1 MIQIVNLCYLGGLGQ
16 EIVQSVTNI
25 SNVGNSDGLAL
36 PIRTGHHPS
45 CQNLVQ
51 FQPLRGR
58 FFVASVS
65 LGEAGAASPFHN
77 RAPASSLTTFHLL
90 TFAVVYSA
98 GSSSHLVA
106 FACLLVGV
114 HV

>member
-25 SNVGNSDGLAL
+25 SYVGNSDGLAL

-51 FQPLRGR
+51 CQLVMATAQ
-58 FFVASVS
+58 VARI
-65 LGEAGAASPFHN
+65 G
-77 RAPASSLTTFHLL
+77 TTH
-90 TFAVVYSA
+90 S
-98 GSSSHLVA
+98 
-106 FACLLVGV
+106 
-114 HV
+114 